1 VSGPRRAS
9 GVKGASAQ
17 LRALLREVLL
27 EAADDGASVPELL
40 AAVRARGGGGVSR
53 ALVERTLAA
62 DVACTSV
69 TSGGRAR
76 WVVDAEAVAQNA
88 LDDVSGARTPGA
100 STSGASASVDR
111 EDSLAALA
119 TLELRDWQA
128 EALAAWSAS
137 TRGVVEA
144 VTGTGKTRLALAAVR
159 LVVERGGVV
168 LVLVPTLGLQDQWV
182 RELAAVVPR
191 DAIGRLGG
199 GRSDDLD
206 RHRVLV
212 ATPQSAA
219 ELPIEPPYGSPG
231 LLIADEAHRLGA
243 PTWAGA
249 LKEHFAMRL
258 ALTATFE
265 REDDGLVEVLEPY
278 FGGIVHRYG
287 YAQAARDGTIA
298 PFDVTL
304 VGVPLTPEER
314 ARHDELDGRVRRL
327 TASLAA
333 SGALPREPRAL
344 IAALAAIVADAERSG
359 RDGAQARVAREY
371 LSVVRERRSV
381 AAGARLKADV
391 VAALAPALQT
401 HRTLLFTDTVE
412 QAEAAVGRLRA
423 GGAPAASLHGELDA
437 RSRRSRLARFGRGE
451 LVALA
456 APRVLD
462 EGVDLPDA
470 DVAIALSAFR
480 TRRHL
485 VQRLG
490 RVLRL
495 KPDGRGAHLLL
506 LHAAGTL
513 EDPARGGHHGFLEQ
527 VDGVARSRVDLTVG
541 LAAHGGLDGEDLAT
555 LVVRLTGP
563 SVPDGAG
570 SPR

>member
-1 VSGPRRAS
+1 M
-9 GVKGASAQ
+9 
-17 LRALLREVLL
+17 LRAVLL
-27 EAADDGASVPELL
+27 EAGEDGRSVPELL
-40 AAVRARGGGGVSR
+40 GAVRSRGGGGVSR
-53 ALVERTLAA
+53 ALVERTLVA
-62 DVACTSV
+62 DPACASVAV
-69 TSGGRAR
+69 NGRAR
-76 WVVDAEAVAQNA
+76 WVVDADAVVDAAEHRRADAVDGREQ
-88 LDDVSGARTPGA
+88 GT
-100 STSGASASVDR
+100 VDR
-111 EDSLAALA
+111 EGSLAALA
-119 TLELRDWQA
+119 SLELRDWQA
-128 EALAAWSAS
+128 EALAVWSA
-137 TRGVVEA
+137 TTCGVVEA

-191 DAIGRLGG
+191 AAIGRLGG

-206 RHRVLV
+206 HHRVLV

-231 LLIADEAHRLGA
+231 LLVADEAHRLGA

-249 LKEHFAMRL
+249 LKDAFTMRL

-278 FGGIVHRYG
+278 FGGVVHRYG
-287 YAQAARDGTIA
+287 YVEAARDGTIA

-304 VGVPLTPEER
+304 VGVPLTPSER
-314 ARHDELDGRVRRL
+314 SRHDELDARVRRL

-344 IAALAAIVADAERSG
+344 IAALAAIVADAERAG

-381 AAGARLKADV
+381 AAGARLKSDV
-391 VAALAPALQT
+391 VAALAPALAG

-412 QAEAAVGRLRA
+412 QAEDAVRRLRA

-506 LHAAGTL
+506 LHATETL
-513 EDPARGGHHGFLEQ
+513 EDPSRGGHHGFLEQ
-527 VDGVARSRVDLTVG
+527 VAGVARSRVDIGVGLGEDGG
-541 LAAHGGLDGEDLAT
+541 LAADALAAVAGR
-555 LVVRLTGP
+555 LVGP
-563 SVPDGAG
+563 SVPDGHAA
-570 SPR
+570 PR

>member
-1 VSGPRRAS
+1 MSEH
-9 GVKGASAQ
+9 
-17 LRALLREVLL
+17 LRALVRSALL
-27 EAADDGASVPELL
+27 AADEEGCSVPELL
-40 AAVRARGGGGVSR
+40 AAVRSGGGGGVSR
-53 ALVERTLAA
+53 AALERSLRADPACVEQQ
-62 DVACTSV
+62 VN
-69 TSGGRAR
+69 GRQR
-76 WVVDAEAVAQNA
+76 WVVDPT
-88 LDDVSGARTPGA
+88 RI
-100 STSGASASVDR
+100 ASAEQDLAASVEPVDR
-111 EDSLAALA
+111 QHSLDGLAA
-119 TLELRDWQA
+119 LELRDWQA
-128 EALAAWSAS
+128 EALAVWSATS
-137 TRGVVEA
+137 RGVVEA

-168 LVLVPTLGLQDQWV
+168 LVLVPTLGLLDQWV

-191 DAIGRLGG
+191 AAIGRLGG
-199 GRSDDLD
+199 GSSDDLE

-219 ELPIEPPYGSPG
+219 ELPIEPPFGTVG
-231 LLIADEAHRLGA
+231 LLVADEAHRLGA

-249 LKEHFAMRL
+249 LKEAFPMRL

-278 FGGIVHRYG
+278 FGGVVHRYG
-287 YAQAARDGTIA
+287 YAEAARDGTIA

-304 VGVPLTPEER
+304 VGVPLTPAEQQ
-314 ARHDELDGRVRRL
+314 RHDELDGRVRRL

-344 IAALAAIVADAERSG
+344 IAALAAIVADAQRSG
-359 RDGAQARVAREY
+359 RDGAQSRVAREY

-381 AAGARLKADV
+381 AAGASRKVGV
-391 VAALAPALQT
+391 VAALGPALST
-401 HRTLLFTDTVE
+401 HRTLVFTDTVE
-412 QAEAAVGRLRA
+412 QAEAVARRLRA
-423 GGAPAASLHGELDA
+423 AGAPAATLHGELDTRA
-437 RSRRSRLARFGRGE
+437 RRSRLARFGRGE
-451 LVALA
+451 LVVLA

-470 DVAIALSAFR
+470 DVAVALSAFR

-495 KPDGRGAHLLL
+495 KPDGRGAHLVL
-506 LHAAGTL
+506 LHASGTL

-527 VDGVARSRVDLTVG
+527 IAGVARSRLDIELETGTEDVAGAPLP
-541 LAAHGGLDGEDLAT
+541 AAALRSVLE
-555 LVVRLTGP
+555 RLGTQP
-563 SVPDGAG
+563 A
-570 SPR
+570 